1 MSEGGASEDISK
13 AKINLKIVAVG
24 DGAVGKTSLLMSYS
38 NNRFPRDYVPTVF
51 DNYSRDVLVDDQEVQ
66 MNLWDTA
73 GQEHYDRLR
82 PLAYPNTD
90 VFLGKTLFFSKSNLF
105 FFNFFQ
111 FCPIC
116 QILSIWSDFIHLIDV
131 VQILSIKS
139 NFVHSVQLCP

>member
-90 VFLGKTLFFSKSNLF
+90 VFLGKILFFQNPIF
-105 FFNFFQ
+105 FFSIFFDFVQ
-111 FCPIC
+111 FVRFCPFG
-116 QILSIWSDFIHLIDV
+116 QILSI
-131 VQILSIKS
+131 LSMLSK
-139 NFVHSVQLCP
+139 FCP

>member
-90 VFLGKTLFFSKSNLF
+90 VFLGKTLFFFKIQSF
-105 FFNFFQ
+105 FFQ
-111 FCPIC
+111 FFS
-116 QILSIWSDFIHLIDV
+116 ILSNLSDFVHLV
-131 VQILSIKS
+131 RFYPFYRCCPNS
-139 NFVHSVQLCP
+139 VHSVQFCL

>member
-51 DNYSRDVLVDDQEVQ
+51 DNYSREVLVDNQEVQ

-90 VFLGKTLFFSKSNLF
+90 VFLGKILFFQNPIFF
-105 FFNFFQ
+105 FFNFFR

-116 QILSIWSDFIHLIDV
+116 KILSIWSDFIHFIDV
-131 VQILSIKS
+131 VQILSLVS
-139 NFVHSVQLCP
+139 NFVHSVQFCP

>member
-90 VFLGKTLFFSKSNLF
+90 VFLGKTLFFQNPIF
-105 FFNFFQ
+105 FFF
-111 FCPIC
+111 
-116 QILSIWSDFIHLIDV
+116 
-131 VQILSIKS
+131 
-139 NFVHSVQLCP
+139 

>member
-73 GQEHYDRLR
+73 GQERYRAITNLYYRRAHGVILVF
-82 PLAYPNTD
+82 D
-90 VFLGKTLFFSKSNLF
+90 VTTHSR
-105 FFNFFQ
+105 
-111 FCPIC
+111 
-116 QILSIWSDFIHLIDV
+116 
-131 VQILSIKS
+131 
-139 NFVHSVQLCP
+139 FVFDLKLCCSYCLYYLLEHRIRGE